1 MADSVINGAIGKS
14 PVIDKMKDSGY
25 CYCDMIK
32 AAVKNANEAKNKTT
46 NQMAQHVCG
55 QGGVRYPTTPISF
68 QGCGKEIEAL
78 LAERRK
84 GKKRADVSV

>member
-14 PVIDKMKDSGY
+14 PVIDKMNQLS
-25 CYCDMIK
+25 
-32 AAVKNANEAKNKTT
+32 ANEAKNKTT

-55 QGGVRYPTTPISF
+55 QGGVRYPTNPISF

>member
-1 MADSVINGAIGKS
+1 MADPVINGAIGKS
-14 PVIDKMKDSGY
+14 PVIDKMNQLS
-25 CYCDMIK
+25 
-32 AAVKNANEAKNKTT
+32 ANEAKNKTT

>member
-14 PVIDKMKDSGY
+14 PVIDKMNQLS
-25 CYCDMIK
+25 
-32 AAVKNANEAKNKTT
+32 ANEAKNKTT
-46 NQMAQHVCG
+46 NQMAQHVCW

-68 QGCGKEIEAL
+68 QWCGKEIEAL